1 MITGAQPRRRSAF
14 TRSLAGSAP
23 SMVLKPDL
31 GMAGSIAKINAASLR
46 ASENVATWKT
56 YLPEACVAAMISD
69 GWHWST

>member
-1 MITGAQPRRRSAF
+1 
-14 TRSLAGSAP
+14 
-23 SMVLKPDL
+23 MVLKPDL